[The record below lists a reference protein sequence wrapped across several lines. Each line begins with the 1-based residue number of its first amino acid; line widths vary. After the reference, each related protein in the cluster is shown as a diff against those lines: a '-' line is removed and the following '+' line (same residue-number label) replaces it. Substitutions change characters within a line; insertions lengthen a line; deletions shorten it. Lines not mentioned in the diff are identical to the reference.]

1 MFDFLFRH
9 ISVPKRQSDY
19 KFSVWIIICTEK
31 YLQIIRAAI
40 GMTLLSFRTFSI
52 HIDVMV
58 FDIWPA
64 HFSNQKSILL
74 ACGSRPLYDFLFL
87 H

>member
-64 HFSNQKSILL
+64 HFEAFTVDFVILWSEPVS
-74 ACGSRPLYDFLFL
+74 GIV
-87 H
+87 